1 MVKQREGM
9 NAAFSKHPYF
19 PWSTWRTQNFPHV
32 PGIVY
37 GVYLRFCLGSL
48 PEGIPGIKKKVVLKL
63 RTVCKF
69 QLAPDGL
76 CKIISGQVSR
86 EGPIP
91 SQGKWEQTA
100 ASPVANWSVNVS
112 RTLRN
117 RTSLMSVLTSPG
129 NSSYQPLLSRHEQES
144 RGYHMHRGPGLPP
157 LFIP

>member
-19 PWSTWRTQNFPHV
+19 PWSTWRTQNFAHV

-48 PEGIPGIKKKVVLKL
+48 PERIPGIKKKVVL
-63 RTVCKF
+63 R
-69 QLAPDGL
+69 L
-76 CKIISGQVSR
+76 CASSSW
-86 EGPIP
+86 P
-91 SQGKWEQTA
+91 SMGSAKSPVVKWAGKVLYPHKANESTPQM
-100 ASPVANWSVNVS
+100 SPVATRTVNVS

-129 NSSYQPLLSRHEQES
+129 KNSYQPLLSRREQES
-144 RGYHMHRGPGLPP
+144 RGYHTHWGPGLPP
-157 LFIP
+157 LFMP